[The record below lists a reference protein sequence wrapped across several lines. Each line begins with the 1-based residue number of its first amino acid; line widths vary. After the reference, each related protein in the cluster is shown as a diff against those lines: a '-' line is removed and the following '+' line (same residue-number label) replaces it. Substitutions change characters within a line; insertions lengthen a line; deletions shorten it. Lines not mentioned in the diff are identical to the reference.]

1 MTYSHERVVVF
12 ISQKLKFV
20 TQQLNRMKMLS
31 LVALVT
37 ATNVSGLMVSPHHF
51 ESVRAANDV
60 YIDDHIKLAVDKQVP
75 VVGYSETKVEIKVT
89 ESVSEKNTREQREAE
104 RQSQSGSQ
112 RTVLARETPER
123 SSGPSQEEKRTLV
136 KQIAAAHGIDWKI
149 LEAVWEV
156 ESGKSWDRSVTSY
169 AGAQG
174 PMQFLPST
182 FRHYASEGASI
193 TSAHDSLNAGASLL
207 SAAGA
212 STGDVDSALFAY
224 NHSSAYVA
232 KVKRVADSIQ

>member
-1 MTYSHERVVVF
+1 MTYSHERVVLF
-12 ISQKLKFV
+12 ITSKFKSV

-37 ATNVSGLMVSPHHF
+37 ATNVSGLMVSPQRF
-51 ESVRAANDV
+51 ESVQTAHNAF
-60 YIDDHIKLAVDKQVP
+60 IDEHIKLAVDRPIP
-75 VVGYSETKVEIKVT
+75 VVGFSAQKIDIKVE
-89 ESVSEKNTREQREAE
+89 ESVSEKNAREQREQQL
-104 RQSQSGSQ
+104 QSQSIAP

-136 KQIAAAHGIDWKI
+136 KQIAQAHGIDWKI

-182 FRHYASEGASI
+182 FRHYAPDGASI

-212 STGDVDSALFAY
+212 STGDVDSALFSY
-224 NHSSAYVA
+224 NHSTAYVA